1 MYSKKDIFN
10 QALNDD
16 AIYYQRNGGIS
27 MINIGVKISKYPSK
41 LEILNCSKNG
51 DYYQELTENE
61 YNIFYV
67 NGWEKGCRLLALENC
82 KRKVDLIKNKMKTEV
97 NTRKNDKYIK
107 NLKSKRDTIMKKYA
121 YHTNK
126 LIKLN

>member
-10 QALNDD
+10 QALKDD
-16 AIYYQRNGGIS
+16 TIYYHRNGGIS
-27 MINIGVKISKYPSK
+27 MINLGVKINKFPSK

-51 DYYQELTENE
+51 DYYQELTDEE
-61 YNIFYV
+61 YQIFYAH
-67 NGWEKGCRLLALENC
+67 GWEKGCRLLALSNC
-82 KRKVDLIKNKMKTEV
+82 KRKVDLIQYKMKTEV
-97 NTRKNDKYIK
+97 NTRKNDKFIK
-107 NLKSKRDTIMKKYA
+107 NLKTKRDLIIKKYT